1 MGTDQNRRKTIKQLL
16 AGSALLATSVPS
28 FALEAEKKSSPMA
41 LKGNI
46 NHSVCRWCY
55 NDIPLDQ
62 LCVIVKEM
70 GLVGIDLVGPKEW
83 DILKKHN
90 LISTMCNGAEIG
102 LVKGWNDTQYHDVL
116 IKNYTEHIELVAKAG
131 YTNLICFSGNRN
143 GMDDET
149 GLKNCVD
156 GLKKIMSLAEKKG
169 VIIQMELFNSKVDH
183 KDYMCDSS
191 AWGVELCKRLGSPNF
206 KLLYDIYHMQINE
219 GDIIRTIKRDHQY
232 FGHYHTAGVPGR
244 HEIDETQELYY
255 PAIMKAIVETGFKQY
270 VAQEFIPTVNDKIGS
285 LRKAVQLFDV

>member
-116 IKNYTEHIELVAKAG
+116 IKNYT
-131 YTNLICFSGNRN
+131 
-143 GMDDET
+143 
-149 GLKNCVD
+149 
-156 GLKKIMSLAEKKG
+156 
-169 VIIQMELFNSKVDH
+169 
-183 KDYMCDSS
+183 
-191 AWGVELCKRLGSPNF
+191 
-206 KLLYDIYHMQINE
+206 
-219 GDIIRTIKRDHQY
+219 
-232 FGHYHTAGVPGR
+232 
-244 HEIDETQELYY
+244 
-255 PAIMKAIVETGFKQY
+255 
-270 VAQEFIPTVNDKIGS
+270 
-285 LRKAVQLFDV
+285 